1 MIKTTIKNLSAKPLS
16 FQPVYLNTEGGEE
29 LEDPISL
36 LKQGE
41 VSMHGSVHLRHHQY
55 TYFRLLNSA
64 SGRICTKP

>member
-16 FQPVYLNTEGGEE
+16 FQPVYQNTEGGEE

-41 VSMHGSVHLRHHQY
+41 VSMHVCVCVAR
-55 TYFRLLNSA
+55 R
-64 SGRICTKP
+64 GRVGTA